1 MLTTNTNM
9 KQALVIA
16 FFFAVAIVSAQT
28 SYITCSGDIYLESGA
43 LDKYASP
50 VIFTNGTFDN
60 RAGTWTVKL
69 ELSTGIVSA
78 ASPIKKEYYIRF
90 TKAQIDAYTGS
101 GTGDTAKL
109 QNALDQATKDY
120 LLTVNPVIT
129 FTIY

>member
-1 MLTTNTNM
+1 MKHLFIVIISLISLTM
-9 KQALVIA
+9 
-16 FFFAVAIVSAQT
+16 SAQT

-69 ELSTGIVSA
+69 ELSTGVVSA

>member
-1 MLTTNTNM
+1 MKHLFIVLISLISLTM
-9 KQALVIA
+9 
-16 FFFAVAIVSAQT
+16 SAQT

-50 VIFTNGTFDN
+50 VIFTTGTFDN

-109 QNALDQATKDY
+109 QNALDQAVKAY
-120 LLTVNPVIT
+120 LLTVNPAIT
-129 FTIY
+129 FTIN